1 VFVPSLMR
9 YLLDIGKIHGDCV
22 TMTDKTMAENL
33 VDVEPIP
40 LDNPIIMLCDNPI
53 KETGHLQI
61 M

>member
-1 VFVPSLMR
+1 MR